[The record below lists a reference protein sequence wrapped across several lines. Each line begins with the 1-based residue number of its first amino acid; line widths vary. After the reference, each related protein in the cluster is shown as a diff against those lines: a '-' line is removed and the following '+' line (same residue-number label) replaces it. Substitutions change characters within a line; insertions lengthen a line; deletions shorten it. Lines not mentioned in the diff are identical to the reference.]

1 MGPLPLNVQSVALP
15 NFRDMSMEVRISI
28 GPNELTGIPVDLA
41 FDNLRN
47 FGGLPNLAS
56 VFSAGVPAPLNGK
69 SLVRA
74 VGAVGP
80 MGVNQCR
87 YLFVA
92 VPNPTTA
99 SEGNVD
105 VIDIAGGG
113 AARFDTNAHEDG
125 IQSIPVEAVDVLM
138 DYFRQ

>member
-1 MGPLPLNVQSVALP
+1 
-15 NFRDMSMEVRISI
+15 
-28 GPNELTGIPVDLA
+28 
-41 FDNLRN
+41 
-47 FGGLPNLAS
+47 
-56 VFSAGVPAPLNGK
+56 
-69 SLVRA
+69 
-74 VGAVGP
+74 

-113 AARFDTNAHEDG
+113 AARFDTNAYEDG
-125 IQSIPVEAVDVLM
+125 IQSIRIEDVDVLM